1 MTARLLLALLF
12 AVFAFASARGQ
23 TVVTA
28 TSDPT
33 IWIHPTFTGETITLF
48 GNIEPDATGALPP
61 GPYDVVVV
69 IRGPVADRVV
79 RRSTRQ
85 FGLILN
91 SDYALYRNLPSFY
104 RVLSSRPLSALA
116 DGEALDTNML
126 TLEGLAAATLVESN
140 GEPEIFSA
148 ELVRLMEQE
157 GLFAADAR
165 GVQFLSPTFFSA
177 RVALPANVPNGNY
190 LARTLVFS
198 DGELVAQ
205 RASRF
210 FVRTEG
216 FERFLAESARDM
228 PLPYGLATVLVAIF
242 TGWLGGVLFRR

>member
-1 MTARLLLALLF
+1 
-12 AVFAFASARGQ
+12 
-23 TVVTA
+23 
-28 TSDPT
+28 
-33 IWIHPTFTGETITLF
+33 
-48 GNIEPDATGALPP
+48 
-61 GPYDVVVV
+61 
-69 IRGPVADRVV
+69 
-79 RRSTRQ
+79 
-85 FGLILN
+85 ILN

-157 GLFAADAR
+157 ELFAADAR
-165 GVQFLSPTFFSA
+165 GVQFLSPPFFSA

-228 PLPYGLATVLVAIF
+228 PLPYGL
-242 TGWLGGVLFRR
+242 